1 MAIDGAAG
9 ATEIE
14 VSAAAVTVSVAV
26 LLVTPP
32 KLAVMLDVPTAT
44 AVARPEL
51 LMVAVL
57 RAEEFQAAEPERFC
71 VLASE

>member
-32 KLAVMLDVPTAT
+32 CAAVMLDVPAAT
-44 AVARPEL
+44 AVARPAVEI
-51 LMVAVL
+51 VATAG
-57 RAEEFQAAEPERFC
+57 AEEFQAAEPERFC

>member
-32 KLAVMLDVPTAT
+32 KLAVMLLLPGAKPVASPAALIVAT
-44 AVARPEL
+44 AG
-51 LMVAVL
+51 
-57 RAEEFQAAEPERFC
+57 AEEFQAAEPERSA
-71 VLASE
+71 VDASE